1 MTHSDKQLQR
11 ETQSLILDGTQSR
24 LAFNPIS
31 EKEHKRQ
38 MKNAN
43 ARKVTAYKNCRENF
57 YVLDTETNGFDYNEP
72 VQIAAVRFENGE
84 QKDSYREYFMPKEPF
99 SKSAKDTTGLSKKK
113 LK

>member
-1 MTHSDKQLQR
+1 M
-11 ETQSLILDGTQSR
+11 ILDGTQSR
-24 LAFNPIS
+24 LPFNQIS
-31 EKEHKRQ
+31 EKEHQKQ

-57 YVLDTETNGFDYNEP
+57 YVLDTETNGFRYNEP

-84 QKDSYREYFMPKEPF
+84 QKDSYIEYFMPKEPF

-113 LK
+113 LKEMGAKMFSKWAS

>member
-1 MTHSDKQLQR
+1 M
-11 ETQSLILDGTQSR
+11 ILDGTQSR

-31 EKEHKRQ
+31 EKEHKKQ

-57 YVLDTETNGFDYNEP
+57 YVLDTETNGFKYNEP

-84 QKDSYREYFMPKEPF
+84 QKDSYIEYFMPKEPF